1 MINCLVI
8 DDEPIARKGILE
20 HIKQIDFLATSGE
33 CNSPIEAT
41 SFLIKNKVD
50 LIFLDIQMPKMTGID
65 FLKNNPKLPPVIFTT
80 AYSEYA
86 IEGYELDIL
95 DYLLK
100 PISFNRFYKSA
111 LKAKEFIDLKSNN
124 ELSEKEDYF
133 FIKCNQ
139 KIEKIFIADIDYIEG
154 MANYIVIHS
163 GQKKYISY
171 LTSKGIEELLPSRL
185 FIRIHRS
192 YLIAVNNIKSVGAD
206 MVILNNNLSLP
217 ISKNYK
223 EDVMEMVEKKLFKR

>member
-8 DDEPIARKGILE
+8 DDEPIARTGLLE
-20 HIKQIDFLATSGE
+20 HIKQIDFLVPIGE
-33 CNSPIEAT
+33 CKSPIEAT
-41 SFLIKNKVD
+41 TFLMQNKVD
-50 LIFLDIQMPKMTGID
+50 LLYLDIQMPKMTGID
-65 FLKNNPKLPPVIFTT
+65 FLKNNPQLPPVIFTT

-111 LKAKEFIDLKSNN
+111 LKAKEFIDLKASSKYIV
-124 ELSEKEDYF
+124 EADYF

-139 KIEKIFIADIDYIEG
+139 QIEKIFINDIIYVEG
-154 MANYIVIHS
+154 MANYIIIHTT
-163 GQKKYISY
+163 QQKYIAY
-171 LTSKGIEELLPSRL
+171 LTFKGIEEQLPAHL

-192 YLIAVNNIKSVGAD
+192 YLVAVNAIKSVTPEE
-206 MVILNNNLSLP
+206 VVLP
-217 ISKNYK
+217 GIVLPVSKNYK
-223 EDVMEMVEKKLFKR
+223 EQVMELVEKRLFKR

>member
-20 HIKQIDFLATSGE
+20 HIKEIDFLNAAGE
-33 CNSPIEAT
+33 CKTPIEAT
-41 SFLIKNKVD
+41 NFLQKNKVD
-50 LIFLDIQMPKMTGID
+50 LLFLDIQMPKMNGID
-65 FLKNNPKLPPVIFTT
+65 FLKNNASLPPVIFTT
-80 AYSEYA
+80 AFSEYA

-111 LKAKEFIDLKSNN
+111 LKAKEFIDGKLLPKP
-124 ELSEKEDYF
+124 SEKDDFF
-133 FIKCNQ
+133 FIKSNQ
-139 KIEKIFIADIDYIEG
+139 KIEKIFNQDVLYIEG
-154 MANYIVIHS
+154 MANYIIIHCKE
-163 GQKKYISY
+163 KKYVSY
-171 LTSKGIEELLPSRL
+171 LTFKSLEEQLPPQL

-192 YLIAVNNIKSVGAD
+192 YLVAVNAIRSYNHEELTLPNIT
-206 MVILNNNLSLP
+206 LP

-223 EDVMEMVEKKLFKR
+223 ELVMEHLEKWLIKR

>member
-20 HIKQIDFLATSGE
+20 HIKEINFLNAVGE
-33 CNSPIEAT
+33 CKSPIEAT
-41 SFLIKNKVD
+41 SFLQKNKVD
-50 LIFLDIQMPKMTGID
+50 LLFLDIQMPKMNGID
-65 FLKNNPKLPPVIFTT
+65 FLKNNVSLPPVIFTT
-80 AYSEYA
+80 AFSEYA

-111 LKAKEFIDLKSNN
+111 LKAKEFIEGKLLPKP
-124 ELSEKEDYF
+124 SEKDDFF
-133 FIKCNQ
+133 FIKSNQ
-139 KIEKIFIADIDYIEG
+139 KIEKIFNQDVLYIEG
-154 MANYIVIHS
+154 MANYIIIHCKE
-163 GQKKYISY
+163 KKYVSY
-171 LTSKGIEELLPSRL
+171 LTFKSLEEQLPPQL

-192 YLIAVNNIKSVGAD
+192 YLVAVNAIRSYNHEELTLPNIT
-206 MVILNNNLSLP
+206 LP

-223 EDVMEMVEKKLFKR
+223 ELVMEHLEKWLIKR